1 METAHPLYTAVFQGD
16 PWEAGTRELT
26 AKPRNSKVWW
36 DRVRPLLPEV
46 GPPFF
51 LLGVPGL
58 ISWKGRG

>member
-46 GPPFF
+46 GPPVF

-58 ISWKGRG
+58 VSWKGRG